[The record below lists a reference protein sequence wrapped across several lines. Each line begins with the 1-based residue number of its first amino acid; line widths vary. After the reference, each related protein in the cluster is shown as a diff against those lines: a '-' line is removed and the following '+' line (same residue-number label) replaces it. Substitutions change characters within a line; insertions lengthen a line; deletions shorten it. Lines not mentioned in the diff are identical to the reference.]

1 MESYS
6 SSLTP
11 ELEAL
16 QKLLHFPEEV
26 AHRLTHSEYALF
38 QSVAPMQYVRQI
50 TMDLSRTGAAAAAAG
65 NSHKAPRVNELLR
78 RFHQVLLKLRPSG
91 TAQTLL

>member
-50 TMDLSRTGAAAAAAG
+50 TMDLSRTGAATAG

-91 TAQTLL
+91 TSQALL